1 MWATVT
7 TNYWLPNIRLVGEFL
22 LISGLA
28 QKLISKNSNGRFLSL
43 LTIIELIW
51 LSLNEFGLHQRSRT
65 MAPLSPAP
73 RMSPDP
79 RIPTWNWTTFGYFD
93 KVCLSAW
100 SCGCW
105 GCSEESAS
113 IINITFQFFEIIK
126 FPYRSKLP
134 QNKRL
139 IFILS
144 HKLEL
149 QLQKH
154 TYDHNIIEDDPVLY
168 HCIQSIYL
176 FGSLVFIVKLC
187 IRNSKIYLAKS
198 TSLPAKDN

>member
-1 MWATVT
+1 MIFAYWWVSTETNRLGLKWTVYVT
-7 TNYWLPNIRLVGEFL
+7 INYHWID
-22 LISGLA
+22 LA
-28 QKLISKNSNGRFLSL
+28 
-43 LTIIELIW
+43 II
-51 LSLNEFGLHQRSRT
+51 GLHQRSRT

-168 HCIQSIYL
+168 PVYISFWKSCIYWETLYSQFENIPCQITLHY
-176 FGSLVFIVKLC
+176 FIWH
-187 IRNSKIYLAKS
+187 
-198 TSLPAKDN
+198 